1 MNQTIAKKND
11 TKKVF
16 WKMGSCSRTYF
27 YLLDRELNNLNIEK
41 EKAADP
47 FAGGILQ
54 KGHQC
59 GMLWGSSLAVGSE
72 AYKRSNNKD
81 LAVALAVKATQDL
94 VSSFTNR
101 TGTLN
106 CREITKTNFSKKWE
120 MFKYMLFRAKNCFAL
135 AEQWAPEAIEA
146 AKEGLSMDQVD
157 PLLKSRSCAT
167 EVIEQMG
174 ASKEEAVTV
183 AGLAG
188 GIGLSGNACG
198 ALGATIWYRTLEYN
212 QTHKKPLSYKNSI
225 GQKILKAFYQETEN
239 KIKCSEICGRNF
251 NSLEEHTQF
260 IKNGGCKKL
269 ILALTRS

>member
-47 FAGGILQ
+47 LAGGILQ

-72 AYKRSNNKD
+72 AYKRSINKD
-81 LAVALAVKATQDL
+81 QAVALAVKATQKL
-94 VSSFTNR
+94 VSSFSNR
-101 TGTLN
+101 TGTVN

-183 AGLAG
+183 AGFAG

-212 QTHKKPLSYKNSI
+212 RTHKKPLSYKNSI
-225 GQKILKAFYQETEN
+225 GQKILKAFYQATEN

>member
-1 MNQTIAKKND
+1 MNQIIAKKND
-11 TKKVF
+11 AKKVF

-47 FAGGILQ
+47 LAGGILQ

-120 MFKYMLFRAKNCFAL
+120 MFKYMLFRAKNCL
-135 AEQWAPEAIEA
+135 TLGEKWAPEAIKA
-146 AKEGLSMDQVD
+146 AKEGLS
-157 PLLKSRSCAT
+157 PAL
-167 EVIEQMG
+167 
-174 ASKEEAVTV
+174 SKA
-183 AGLAG
+183 
-188 GIGLSGNACG
+188 
-198 ALGATIWYRTLEYN
+198 
-212 QTHKKPLSYKNSI
+212 
-225 GQKILKAFYQETEN
+225 
-239 KIKCSEICGRNF
+239 
-251 NSLEEHTQF
+251 
-260 IKNGGCKKL
+260 
-269 ILALTRS
+269 